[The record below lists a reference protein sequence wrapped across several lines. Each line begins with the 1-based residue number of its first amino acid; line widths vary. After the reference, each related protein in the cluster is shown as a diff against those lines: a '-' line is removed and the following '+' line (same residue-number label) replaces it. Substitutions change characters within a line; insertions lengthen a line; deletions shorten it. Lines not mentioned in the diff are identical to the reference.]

1 MQHDGEQAKELQ
13 KHAVEN
19 SERDL
24 DRILGNT
31 AYGDSELRKG
41 LASLDAE
48 FMVKVPS
55 GLQNRHFSA
64 TLLISDDAPHHD
76 EQPAIEAR
84 HCAAKCGP
92 HR

>member
-31 AYGDSELRKG
+31 VYGDSEPGKVWLRSVRSS
-41 LASLDAE
+41 LSRSHPAS
-48 FMVKVPS
+48 K
-55 GLQNRHFSA
+55 
-64 TLLISDDAPHHD
+64 T
-76 EQPAIEAR
+76 AICR
-84 HCAAKCGP
+84 P
-92 HR
+92 LF